1 MNNPDI
7 DIILRTV
14 AEARRILDQ
23 AGPVDRMLTIDRL
36 RDVLNR
42 DDFVKAVDRMNIRR
56 RMIRVVDD

>member
-23 AGPVDRMLTIDRL
+23 AGPLDPTLTIDRL
-36 RDVLNR
+36 RDALHR
-42 DDFVKAVDRMNIRR
+42 DDFVQAIDRMNRR
-56 RMIRVVDD
+56 RMIRLIDD